1 MPVIVT
7 DFDAAGLDGPEWER
21 VLWRPQPFPDNYVPP
36 TFLAALSKNPNVLPY
51 QYWPLVLGACTISQH
66 LSVIFVFLAIF
77 TRLLDHTLDPRLLV
91 VLSSV
96 TFVAGC
102 IIWESMEYFESDAA
116 GSASSDR
123 RARVVKASLLIFLA
137 LIALAPILRTL
148 TAPTSADSISAL
160 TTALFLVHATL
171 ADYSYAAF
179 PVQRERLTSVLSIN
193 AAISAA
199 VVLASRLHDDLAVF
213 ALMLFSVEAFALF
226 PILRRR
232 IQAMPAP
239 IQPAVTLLL
248 GLAALAAPL
257 PRLCAAVLTSVTF
270 GAPAV
275 LMWAQQYKYEI
286 RGPWDAA
293 TPRGFERGESG

>member
-1 MPVIVT
+1 MAT
-7 DFDAAGLDGPEWER
+7 YADGAGDRGPEWER

-51 QYWPLVLGACTISQH
+51 RYWPLVLGACTISQH
-66 LSVIFVFLAIF
+66 LSVVFVFLAVF

-91 VLSSV
+91 VLSSAAFV
-96 TFVAGC
+96 TGC
-102 IIWESMEYFESDAA
+102 IIWRSVEYFGNDTAETTPP
-116 GSASSDR
+116 DR
-123 RARVVKASLLIFLA
+123 RAHLVKASLLIFLA

-160 TTALFLVHATL
+160 TVALFLIHAAL
-171 ADYSYAAF
+171 ADYSYAASPAHF
-179 PVQRERLTSVLSIN
+179 VLSIN

-199 VVLASRLHDDLAVF
+199 VVLASRLQDDLAVF

-226 PILRRR
+226 PVFRRR
-232 IQAMPAP
+232 IQSMSTPV
-239 IQPAVTLLL
+239 QSLVTLLL
-248 GLAALAAPL
+248 GIGSLAAPFPL
-257 PRLCAAVLTSVTF
+257 LCVAVLTSVTF

-275 LMWAQQYKYEI
+275 LIWAQQYKYEI

-293 TPRGFERGESG
+293 TPCGFERGERG